1 MNDTTLLSVP
11 GLTQEREVE
20 MYAQFLCAAIQVV
33 ELRPEIAAR
42 VRDAERWEE
51 EMATE
56 AGLLAMAML
65 DNVRE
70 WYAR

>member
-1 MNDTTLLSVP
+1 
-11 GLTQEREVE
+11 